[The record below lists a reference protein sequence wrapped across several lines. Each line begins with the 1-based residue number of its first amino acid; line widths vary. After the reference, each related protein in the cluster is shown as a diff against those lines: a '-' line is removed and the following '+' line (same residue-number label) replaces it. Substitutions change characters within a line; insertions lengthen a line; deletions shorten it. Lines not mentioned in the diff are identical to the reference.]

1 MRAPHLQGI
10 ISDLFPGVHLKK
22 SGYQL
27 MTEAIQEACA
37 AANLQ
42 ATPYF
47 VLKVGACAVCGSVR
61 VCVCACVCVCV
72 SLHVC
77 AGARACS
84 CVPELV
90 HSLCSLCSLCTNYAA
105 YAA

>member
-61 VCVCACVCVCV
+61 VCVHVRVCEFACVRR
-72 SLHVC
+72 
-77 AGARACS
+77 RACVLM
-84 CVPELV
+84 CARVG
-90 HSLCSLCSLCTNYAA
+90 A
-105 YAA
+105 